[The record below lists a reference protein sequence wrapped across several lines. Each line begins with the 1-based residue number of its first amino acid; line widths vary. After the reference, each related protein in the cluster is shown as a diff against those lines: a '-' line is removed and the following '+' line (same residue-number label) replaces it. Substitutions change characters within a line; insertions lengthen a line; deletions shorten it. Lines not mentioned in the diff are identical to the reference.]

1 MNEWISV
8 HDRMPEEH
16 ESIFFKLWG
25 TDKWRDGMF
34 RRRSDTVIACVE
46 FEDGSKIVRP
56 AHTNDGVWR
65 FDYVMKRHRITHWM
79 PLPKPPKGE

>member
-34 RRRSDTVIACVE
+34 RRRSDVVIACVE
-46 FEDGSKIVRP
+46 FEDGSKIVTP

-65 FDYVMKRHRITHWM
+65 FDCVMKRHRITHWT
-79 PLPKPPKGE
+79 PLPKLPKVE